1 MQFTQVLVSLAL
13 AGSIQ
18 AKFHNTTSGAAVSNS
33 TSGAAAGGSNSTA
46 GGAGASNSTSGGAGA
61 SNSTS
66 GGSGSSNAGVV
77 ANANVYGGAALAAA
91 AIALLY

>member
-33 TSGAAAGGSNSTA
+33 TAGGAGGSNSTA
-46 GGAGASNSTSGGAGA
+46 GGAGASNSTAGGAGA

>member
-33 TSGAAAGGSNSTA
+33 TA
-46 GGAGASNSTSGGAGA
+46 GGAGASNSTAGGAGA